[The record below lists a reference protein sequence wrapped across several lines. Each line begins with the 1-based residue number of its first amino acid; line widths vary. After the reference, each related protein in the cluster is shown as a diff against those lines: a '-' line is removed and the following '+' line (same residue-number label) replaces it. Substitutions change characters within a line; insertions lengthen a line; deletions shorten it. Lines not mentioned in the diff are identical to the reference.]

1 MQLEIF
7 KKAVELNMKDIFIMM
22 RARSTI
28 SFAICFLINTNIH
41 QLWLCARTTPRE
53 MENWTV
59 AHATPRDNFLAKK
72 KERTELGE
80 SLS

>member
-28 SFAICFLINTNIH
+28 SFAICFLINSISTSCGFVHDQPHGKWKIG
-41 QLWLCARTTPRE
+41 Q
-53 MENWTV
+53 
-59 AHATPRDNFLAKK
+59 
-72 KERTELGE
+72 
-80 SLS
+80 